1 MIGDYMTWEWDHMI
15 KWKNLTNFQL
25 SSMTGNPVIL
35 FSTRAS
41 NAATIYIDTHKNYT
55 SQLNNIYTIQTI
67 TYKKR

>member
-1 MIGDYMTWEWDHMI
+1 MGMGSHDKME
-15 KWKNLTNFQL
+15 KLV
-25 SSMTGNPVIL
+25 NPVIL